1 MANPSHGGIRGDP
14 YLYCQRC
21 GTVQRSSNMQ
31 WQLGLLV
38 CNRNGYGCVDDLEI
52 LVRPSI
58 IQQVLASGPDA
69 PPADVLQ
76 QNSLGDDETE
86 IVF

>member
-1 MANPSHGGIRGDP
+1 MANQAHSGVRGDP
-14 YLYCQRC
+14 FLYCGRC
-21 GTVQRSSNMQ
+21 GTLQRQSALQ

-38 CNRNGYGCVDDLEI
+38 CSTNNCVDNLEI
-52 LVRPSI
+52 NMRPSV

-69 PPADVLQ
+69 PPAEVLQ
-76 QNSLGDDETE
+76 QNALGDESE